1 MMRCIFLDR
10 DGTIVVDRNYSN
22 KIEDIEIIGDPTY
35 ELLLLKRLGF
45 YIIVVSN
52 QAGVYYGYHTLEDVE
67 KFNSE
72 LSRRLFGL
80 IDDFFF
86 CPHDKTGSCG
96 CRKPKRGLIDKA
108 LEKYKI
114 DLSLSYVIGDKSS
127 DVELGKNIGAKTI
140 LVLTGHGKKEVKQ
153 TDPDFISEDIT
164 SALRLII
171 EQAKREI
178 FPLCLDFHGK
188 KLQGV
193 LDKKIKGN
201 YLKNIP
207 NTSAE
212 KTEKIKIKIDTPI
225 DKGEFEITEVIPT
238 LPTDFI
244 FGLRKNELKMDS
256 ESENE

>member
-10 DGTIVVDRNYSN
+10 DGTIVADKNYSN
-22 KIEDIEIIGDPTY
+22 KIEDMEIIGDPTY
-35 ELLLLKRLGF
+35 ELFLLKRLGF

-67 KFNSE
+67 RFNSE
-72 LSRRLFGL
+72 LSKRLFGL

-86 CPHDKTGSCG
+86 CPHDKSGSCG
-96 CRKPKRGLIDKA
+96 CRKPKRGLIEKA

-140 LVLTGHGKKEVKQ
+140 LVLTGHGKKELKQ
-153 TDPDFISEDIT
+153 TYPDFISEDIT

-171 EQAKREI
+171 EEVKKEI

-193 LDKKIKGN
+193 LDKKIKGT
-201 YLKNIP
+201 YLRNIP
-207 NTSAE
+207 DTLKGKA
-212 KTEKIKIKIDTPI
+212 EKIKIKINTPI
-225 DKGEFEITEVIPT
+225 EIGEFEITEVIPT

-244 FGLRKNELKMDS
+244 VGLRKTS
-256 ESENE
+256 

>member
-10 DGTIVVDRNYSN
+10 DGTITVDRNYSN

-35 ELLLLKRLGF
+35 ELFLLKRLGF

-67 KFNSE
+67 RFNSE
-72 LSRRLFGL
+72 ISKRLFGL

-140 LVLTGHGKKEVKQ
+140 LVLTGHGKKELKQ
-153 TDPDFISEDIT
+153 AYPDFISEDIT

-171 EQAKREI
+171 EEAKKEI
-178 FPLCLDFHGK
+178 FPLCLDFQGK

-193 LDKKIKGN
+193 LDKKIKGT
-201 YLKNIP
+201 YLRENPDTLEGK
-207 NTSAE
+207 A
-212 KTEKIKIKIDTPI
+212 EKIKIKINTPI
-225 DKGEFEITEVIPT
+225 EEGEFEITEVIPT

-244 FGLRKNELKMDS
+244 VGLRKNELKIDS
-256 ESENE
+256 ESKKE